1 MKKIII
7 SLSIIFSVFFFS
19 GLGFRPS
26 SPGHPLSSQTA
37 YAINDPEGAGGTDT
51 VDNTT
56 PGITDGIGTKR
67 DWSALNTLAMNI
79 YRILLAV
86 FSSVAVLMIIW
97 GGVTYIT
104 SNGNPDKTERA
115 KKIITYAI
123 IGIVVV
129 TSTWLLIKLTASLI
143 GATG

>member
-1 MKKIII
+1 M
-7 SLSIIFSVFFFS
+7 
-19 GLGFRPS
+19 
-26 SPGHPLSSQTA
+26 
-37 YAINDPEGAGGTDT
+37 
-51 VDNTT
+51 DNTT

-67 DWSALNTLAMNI
+67 DWSALNALAMNV
-79 YRILLAV
+79 YRVLLAV

-104 SNGNPDKTERA
+104 SNGSPDKTERA